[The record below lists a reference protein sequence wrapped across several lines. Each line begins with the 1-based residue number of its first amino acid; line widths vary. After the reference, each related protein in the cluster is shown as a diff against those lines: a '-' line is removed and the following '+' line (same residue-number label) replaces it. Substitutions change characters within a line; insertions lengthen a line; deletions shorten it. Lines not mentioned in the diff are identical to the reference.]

1 MSVVQCCGGSVCSY
15 GFLQLFEVRPEQL
28 ELRRDGRSGQLQ
40 RFNDVS
46 GVTNLLS
53 GDEGVRETLPHTQRE
68 RERELDVSARPPY
81 THTHPHTQT

>member
-68 RERELDVSARPPY
+68 RELDVSARPQY
-81 THTHPHTQT
+81 TPTHSQT